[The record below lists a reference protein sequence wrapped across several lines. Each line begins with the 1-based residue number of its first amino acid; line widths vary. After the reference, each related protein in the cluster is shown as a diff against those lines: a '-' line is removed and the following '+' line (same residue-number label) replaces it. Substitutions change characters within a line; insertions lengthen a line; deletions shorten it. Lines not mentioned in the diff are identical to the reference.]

1 MTTLDA
7 AAGTTAAAKAT
18 ADLPIPLRS
27 PLPSGLAG
35 STAVIIGG
43 SSGIGLAAGALLHSV
58 GARVVLIGRDQARL
72 DAAVD
77 RIREAEGP
85 DVLAAS
91 ADGGDEPALARI
103 LDQVGDVE
111 HLLVTAGGLDGA
123 GPVDALT
130 PEAVRATLDA
140 RIWGALAAAR
150 AAAPRLPAGGSITLT
165 SGIYTIRPIP
175 GMSAPLAAI
184 GAVETLTGAL
194 AVEFAPRRLRVNTV
208 RYGSVDTPL
217 MRGASGLTTDQAMA
231 EAGAGMLLGRF
242 AAPEEAAA
250 TAVFLMANTYVNGQI
265 ITVDGG
271 QSLV

>member
-1 MTTLDA
+1 MTTLDDTTTIA
-7 AAGTTAAAKAT
+7 AAQ
-18 ADLPIPLRS
+18 LPLRS
-27 PLPSGLAG
+27 PLPGGLEGA
-35 STAVIIGG
+35 TAVIVGG
-43 SSGIGLAAGALLHSV
+43 SSGIGLAAGVLLHSV

-85 DVLAAS
+85 AVLAAS
-91 ADGGDEPALARI
+91 ADGGDEPAIARV
-103 LDQVGDVE
+103 LDRIGEVD
-111 HLLVTAGGLDGA
+111 HLLVTAGGLAGA
-123 GPVDALT
+123 GPLDALT
-130 PEAVRATLDA
+130 PETVRSTLDA

-150 AAAPRLPAGGSITLT
+150 AAGPRLPAGGSITLT
-165 SGIYTIRPIP
+165 SGIYTVRPIP

-194 AVEFAPRRLRVNTV
+194 AVELAPRRVRVNTV

-217 MRGASGLTTDQAMA
+217 MRGASGLTTDEAMA
-231 EAGAGMLLGRF
+231 EAGAATLLGRF
-242 AAPEEAAA
+242 ATPAEAAA